1 MDRRSEAKTRRPAKA
16 VAASDDALC
25 TLLSAGLRVQAGEDR
40 WRVIGNTLSYRLL
53 LREAGGTWNR
63 LDQCWEFS
71 GDDPTDRLASALEA
85 RPAGA
90 GHNAAP
96 AEPQPHY
103 HGHRGRV
110 RERVMRAGAELLED
124 YELLE
129 LLLFYSIERIDT
141 KPLAKRLLDRFGT
154 LGDVFAAESAQL
166 REFDIDQRTLVLF
179 KASREAGRRLAERKV
194 KDMPV
199 LTNWQQ
205 LIDYCHAA
213 LAHEKTEQFRIL
225 FLDRKNVLIA
235 DEVQQRGTIDHTP
248 VYPREVVKRALT
260 LNAAAL
266 ILVHNH
272 PSGDPKPSRDDIEM
286 TRESQG
292 RGRGAGHRDPRP
304 PGDRPQGPRE
314 LQESWVALVVESPG
328 RPTSPEAE
336 RRLRPRQAMPQVR
349 RGRRVARTSLRHPR
363 RQASVPTPRC

>member
-1 MDRRSEAKTRRPAKA
+1 MALAISCRVSAA
-16 VAASDDALC
+16 VAGKSRRMGRAKRAVAEPAGANAADDEA
-25 TLLSAGLRVQAGEDR
+25 LLSLLAAGLRLQSTDSL
-40 WRVIGNTLSYRLL
+40 WRVSGNTLPHRAV
-53 LREAGGTWNR
+53 LRDAGGTWNR
-63 LDQCWEFS
+63 LDMCWDFTGE
-71 GDDPTDRLASALEA
+71 DPTARLAAAIDAAPVAIGHNSE
-85 RPAGA
+85 PAGA
-90 GHNAAP
+90 K
-96 AEPQPHY
+96 PHY
-103 HGHRGRV
+103 HGHRSRV
-110 RERVMRAGAELLED
+110 RERVMRAGAEVLED

-129 LLLFYSIERIDT
+129 LLLFYAIERIDT
-141 KPLAKRLLDRFGT
+141 KPLAKRLLERFGT
-154 LGDVFAAESAQL
+154 LGDIFAAEPAQL
-166 REFDIDQRTLVLF
+166 REFEIDQRTLVLF
-179 KASREAGRRLAERKV
+179 RAAREAGRRLAERKV

-286 TRESQG
+286 TREVKAAAEALGITIHDHLVIG
-292 RGRGAGHRDPRP
+292 RKGHASFR
-304 PGDRPQGPRE
+304 
-314 LQESWVALVVESPG
+314 
-328 RPTSPEAE
+328 
-336 RRLRPRQAMPQVR
+336 
-349 RGRRVARTSLRHPR
+349 SLGLI
-363 RQASVPTPRC
+363 

>member
-1 MDRRSEAKTRRPAKA
+1 LPRRCRRFAPVAGNHRAMGKAKRAAAAEPAN
-16 VAASDDALC
+16 DDALV
-25 TLLSAGLRVQAGEDR
+25 TLLAAGLRLQASDSL
-40 WRVIGNTLSYRLL
+40 WRVSGNTLPHRTL
-53 LREAGGTWNR
+53 LREAGGSWNR
-63 LDQCWEFS
+63 LDQCWDFS
-71 GDDPTDRLASALEA
+71 GEDPTAALAAALAA
-85 RPAGA
+85 RPAA
-90 GHNAAP
+90 PGHNSGHDSAETTAP
-96 AEPQPHY
+96 TPHY
-103 HGHRGRV
+103 WGHRGRV
-110 RERVMRAGAELLED
+110 RERVLRAGAEALAD

-141 KPLAKRLLDRFGT
+141 KPLAKALLDRFGT
-154 LGDVFAAESAQL
+154 LGDVFAAEPAQL
-166 REFDIDQRTLVLF
+166 REFEIDQRTLVHF
-179 KASREAGRRLAERKV
+179 KAMREVGRRLAERKV

-286 TRESQG
+286 TREIKAASEALGISIHDHLVIG
-292 RGRGAGHRDPRP
+292 RKGHASFR
-304 PGDRPQGPRE
+304 
-314 LQESWVALVVESPG
+314 
-328 RPTSPEAE
+328 
-336 RRLRPRQAMPQVR
+336 
-349 RGRRVARTSLRHPR
+349 SLGLL
-363 RQASVPTPRC
+363 

>member
-1 MDRRSEAKTRRPAKA
+1 MA
-16 VAASDDALC
+16 AASDDALC

-40 WRVIGNTLSYRLL
+40 WRVIGNTLVYRLL

-90 GHNAAP
+90 GHNADA

-154 LGDVFAAESAQL
+154 LGDVFAAEAAQL

-194 KDMPV
+194 MDMPV

-205 LIDYCHAA
+205 LIDYCHVA

-248 VYPREVVKRALT
+248 VYPREVVKRALA

-272 PSGDPKPSRDDIEM
+272 PIRRSQALARRHRDDA
-286 TRESQG
+286 RDQDG
-292 RGRGAGHRDPRP
+292 GRGARHFYSRS
-304 PGDRPQGPRE
+304 PGDRPQGARE
-314 LQESWVALVVESPG
+314 LQEPWA
-328 RPTSPEAE
+328 AH
-336 RRLRPRQAMPQVR
+336 VR
-349 RGRRVARTSLRHPR
+349 RQEAATLPYRGVSRSSRTS
-363 RQASVPTPRC
+363 AVEGIADEMCSA

>member
-1 MDRRSEAKTRRPAKA
+1 MAKSRAHLKPVEASPPAA
-16 VAASDDALC
+16 GPDDSALL
-25 TLLSAGLRVQAGEDR
+25 TLLAQGLRLQSSDGL
-40 WRVIGNTLSYRLL
+40 WRVSGNTLPHRIL
-53 LREAGGTWNR
+53 LREAGGIWNR
-63 LDQCWEFS
+63 LDQCWDFAGE
-71 GDDPTDRLASALEA
+71 DPTTRLAAALEA
-85 RPAGA
+85 APAGST
-90 GHNAAP
+90 GHNSGEAAP
-96 AEPQPHY
+96 PRPHY

-110 RERVMRAGAELLED
+110 RERVLKAGVEPLAD

-141 KPLAKRLLDRFGT
+141 KPMAKALLERFGT
-154 LGDVFAAESAQL
+154 LGDVFAAEPAQL
-166 REFDIDQRTLVLF
+166 REFEIDQRTLVHF
-179 KASREAGRRLAERKV
+179 KAMREVGRRLAERKV

-248 VYPREVVKRALT
+248 VYPREVVKRALA

-286 TRESQG
+286 TREIKTASEALGITIHDHLVIG
-292 RGRGAGHRDPRP
+292 RKGHASFR
-304 PGDRPQGPRE
+304 
-314 LQESWVALVVESPG
+314 
-328 RPTSPEAE
+328 
-336 RRLRPRQAMPQVR
+336 
-349 RGRRVARTSLRHPR
+349 SLGLL
-363 RQASVPTPRC
+363 

>member
-1 MDRRSEAKTRRPAKA
+1 VDRRSEAKIRRAAKA
-16 VAASDDALC
+16 VAAASDDALC

-40 WRVIGNTLSYRLL
+40 WRVIGNTLVYRLL
-53 LREAGGTWNR
+53 LREAGGTWNK

-71 GDDPTDRLASALEA
+71 GDDPTARLASALEA
-85 RPAGA
+85 RPAGP
-90 GHNAAP
+90 GHNADA
-96 AEPQPHY
+96 AARPQPHY

-110 RERVMRAGAELLED
+110 RERVMRAGAEVLED

-129 LLLFYSIERIDT
+129 LLLFYSIERVDT

-154 LGDVFAAESAQL
+154 LGDVFAAEAGQL
-166 REFDIDQRTLVLF
+166 HEFDIDQRTLVLF
-179 KASREAGRRLAERKV
+179 KASREAGRRMAERKV

-205 LIDYCHAA
+205 LIDYCHTA

-248 VYPREVVKRALT
+248 VYPREVVKRALA
-260 LNAAAL
+260 LNASAL

-272 PSGDPKPSRDDIEM
+272 P
-286 TRESQG
+286 TQ
-292 RGRGAGHRDPRP
+292 
-304 PGDRPQGPRE
+304 PG
-314 LQESWVALVVESPG
+314 
-328 RPTSPEAE
+328 
-336 RRLRPRQAMPQVR
+336 
-349 RGRRVARTSLRHPR
+349 
-363 RQASVPTPRC
+363 

>member
-1 MDRRSEAKTRRPAKA
+1 MSGNDRPSRPVLTGVDRRSEAKNRRAAKA
-16 VAASDDALC
+16 VADVSDDALC

-40 WRVIGNTLSYRLL
+40 WRVIGNTLAFRLL
-53 LREAGGTWNR
+53 LREAGGVWNK

-71 GDDPTDRLASALEA
+71 GDDPTARLASALEA
-85 RPAGA
+85 QPAGA
-90 GHNAAP
+90 GHNAGTA
-96 AEPQPHY
+96 APQPHY
-103 HGHRGRV
+103 HGHRRRV
-110 RERVMRAGAELLED
+110 RERVMRSGAEVLED

-129 LLLFYSIERIDT
+129 LLLFYSIERVDT
-141 KPLAKRLLDRFGT
+141 KPLAKRLIERFGT

-166 REFDIDQRTLVLF
+166 REFDVDQRTLVLF
-179 KASREAGRRLAERKV
+179 KASHEAGRRLAERKV

-235 DEVQQRGTIDHTP
+235 DEIQQRGTIDHTP
-248 VYPREVVKRALT
+248 VYPREVVKRALA

-272 PSGDPKPSRDDIEM
+272 PSGDPKPSREDIEM
-286 TRESQG
+286 TREVKAAAEALGIAIHDHLVIG
-292 RGRGAGHRDPRP
+292 RKGHASFR
-304 PGDRPQGPRE
+304 
-314 LQESWVALVVESPG
+314 
-328 RPTSPEAE
+328 
-336 RRLRPRQAMPQVR
+336 
-349 RGRRVARTSLRHPR
+349 SLGLL
-363 RQASVPTPRC
+363 T

>member
-1 MDRRSEAKTRRPAKA
+1 MGKAKRAILDPANVHPA
-16 VAASDDALC
+16 LSDDNALVA
-25 TLLSAGLRVQAGEDR
+25 LLAAGLRLSASDNL
-40 WRVIGNTLSYRLL
+40 WRVTGNTLPHRALM
-53 LREAGGTWNR
+53 REAGGSWNR
-63 LDQCWEFS
+63 LDQCWEFTAE
-71 GDDPTDRLASALEA
+71 DPTAKLAAALEA
-85 RPAGA
+85 APAVT
-90 GHNAAP
+90 GHNSGEAAK
-96 AEPQPHY
+96 ETPHY
-103 HGHRGRV
+103 WGHRGRV
-110 RERVMRAGAELLED
+110 RERVLKAGIEPLAD

-129 LLLFYSIERIDT
+129 LLLFYSIERSDT

-154 LGDVFAAESAQL
+154 LGDVFAAEPAQL
-166 REFDIDQRTLVLF
+166 REFEIDQRTLVHF
-179 KASREAGRRLAERKV
+179 KAMREVGRRLAERKV

-248 VYPREVVKRALT
+248 VYPREVVKRALA

-286 TRESQG
+286 TKEIRKAAEALGITIHDHLVIG
-292 RGRGAGHRDPRP
+292 RKGHASFR
-304 PGDRPQGPRE
+304 
-314 LQESWVALVVESPG
+314 
-328 RPTSPEAE
+328 
-336 RRLRPRQAMPQVR
+336 
-349 RGRRVARTSLRHPR
+349 SLGLL
-363 RQASVPTPRC
+363 S